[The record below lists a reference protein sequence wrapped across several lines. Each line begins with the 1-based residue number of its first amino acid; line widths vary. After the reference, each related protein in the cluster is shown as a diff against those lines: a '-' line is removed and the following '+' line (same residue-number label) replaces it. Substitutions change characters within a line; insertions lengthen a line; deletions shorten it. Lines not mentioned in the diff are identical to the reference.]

1 MSKKPHKNLV
11 SLTLEIDDL
20 VWLRDFLK
28 EESYSAELDNEEVER
43 LHTDVAIRAAKIE
56 LVRVAA
62 RMAKVVDALDV
73 AIISDDARASI
84 ERKIAATTTDMPPVA

>member
-73 AIISDDARASI
+73 AIVSDDARASI
-84 ERKIAATTTDMPPVA
+84 ERKIAATVAAPPVA